1 MDENQNQKDVMA
13 EMNAAAAMAAKE
25 FVPTWTAQELA
36 GWLAKWYMK
45 AGYKRLCKTILQAY
59 GFRA

>member
-1 MDENQNQKDVMA
+1 MDQHQKDQLA
-13 EMNAAAAMAAKE
+13 EMDAAAAMAAKE

-45 AGYKRLCKTILQAY
+45 AGYKRLCQIVLQAF